1 MNSSFNFIC
10 ECWELNFISD
20 LRQPNII
27 PVNEPSISLCL
38 PPPNSSP
45 HVLVECILRFVWLHL
60 GNPEIIPLKKKI
72 HSARSWSTV
81 IHSTLGLLL
90 NVIFMSW
97 FHCFSFIFFFPEYWQ
112 SCVCWEFSQNQ
123 YGLHEAASIC
133 HGFLVQRTAKSSV
146 FGTWGRLSS
155 HGLNCPTWKFLGCLT
170 YERVP

>member
-38 PPPNSSP
+38 PQPNSPP

-60 GNPEIIPLKKKI
+60 GNPEITPLKKKNSLCKVLAYSDTQHI
-72 HSARSWSTV
+72 GSVAKCYFYV
-81 IHSTLGLLL
+81 MVQL
-90 NVIFMSW
+90 FF
-97 FHCFSFIFFFPEYWQ
+97 FHFFFPEYWQ

-123 YGLHEAASIC
+123 YGLHEAASVC

-155 HGLNCPTWKFLGCLT
+155 HALSCPTWKFLGCLT